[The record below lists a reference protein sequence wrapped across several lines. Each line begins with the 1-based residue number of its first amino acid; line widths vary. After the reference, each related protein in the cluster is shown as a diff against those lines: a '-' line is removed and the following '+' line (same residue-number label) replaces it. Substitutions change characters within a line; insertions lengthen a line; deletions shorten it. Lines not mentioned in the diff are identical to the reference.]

1 MSSELALIIFI
12 TNVSMFLLVHYLQE
26 KKMKYKI
33 IIELDSIDSFICDS
47 NTMNDLEKVLT
58 RYSLNR
64 WGTNRGFIIHNY
76 GDKYVYKMATKQIEK
91 AKNV

>member
-1 MSSELALIIFI
+1 
-12 TNVSMFLLVHYLQE
+12 
-26 KKMKYKI
+26 MKYKI

-91 AKNV
+91 AKKEHRN

>member
-1 MSSELALIIFI
+1 
-12 TNVSMFLLVHYLQE
+12 
-26 KKMKYKI
+26 MKYKV

-64 WGTNRGFIIHNY
+64 WGTNRGFITHNY
-76 GDKYVYKMATKQIEK
+76 GNEYVYKMNNKKINNDK
-91 AKNV
+91 